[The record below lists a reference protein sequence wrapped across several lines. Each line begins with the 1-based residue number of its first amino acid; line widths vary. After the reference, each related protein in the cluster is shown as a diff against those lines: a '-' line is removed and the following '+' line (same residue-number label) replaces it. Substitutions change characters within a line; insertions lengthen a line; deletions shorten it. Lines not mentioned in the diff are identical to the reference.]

1 MSLIQSSDYSRHAF
15 LAIAGTGAVVQG
27 GCAVTEQEQIR
38 SLLLKAALNR
48 GRQPG
53 SHPALPI
60 TANEFANAAQDAV
73 EAAHMIAIILGAS

>member
-1 MSLIQSSDYSRHAF
+1 
-15 LAIAGTGAVVQG
+15 
-27 GCAVTEQEQIR
+27 VTEQEQIR
-38 SLLLKAALNR
+38 SLLLKAVLNR

-73 EAAHMIAIILGAS
+73 EAAHMIAIVLGAS